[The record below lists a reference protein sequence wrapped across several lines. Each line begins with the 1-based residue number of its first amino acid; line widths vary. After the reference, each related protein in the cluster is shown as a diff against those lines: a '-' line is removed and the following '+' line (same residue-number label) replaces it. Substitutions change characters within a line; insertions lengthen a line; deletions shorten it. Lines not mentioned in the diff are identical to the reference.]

1 MARSTRSTHR
11 RKRSSALI
19 RARKGPTRRCSTN
32 SSNPKPQ
39 QFPPTGAPAP
49 RGPENPVAAR
59 PEGAPPAR
67 PEGGFAGGGGGAPG
81 YGGGGGGYGGGGG
94 GFAGGGGGAGSRD
107 RDERRG
113 PPQPQNKHRVN
124 REIRFPQIRVIGPD
138 GDQLGIITPD
148 EGRRIAGELG
158 LDLVEVAPEAR
169 PPVCRIMDYGKYR
182 YELSKKAKPQKTAK
196 LKTIKLR
203 PKTGDHDLD
212 TKLNHARAFL
222 KEGDRV
228 RFVMRLRGRE
238 NAYIER
244 WCEALIKDLEALND
258 MGHMSVRPRAEGK
271 AIVAQIDPK

>member
-1 MARSTRSTHR
+1 M
-11 RKRSSALI
+11 
-19 RARKGPTRRCSTN
+19 
-32 SSNPKPQ
+32 
-39 QFPPTGAPAP
+39 
-49 RGPENPVAAR
+49 
-59 PEGAPPAR
+59 
-67 PEGGFAGGGGGAPG
+67 
-81 YGGGGGGYGGGGG
+81 
-94 GFAGGGGGAGSRD
+94 
-107 RDERRG
+107 
-113 PPQPQNKHRVN
+113 
-124 REIRFPQIRVIGPD
+124 IGPD

-148 EGRRIAGELG
+148 EGRRIASELG

-203 PKTGDHDLD
+203 PKTGDHDLE
-212 TKLNHARAFL
+212 TKLNHARAFI

-258 MGHMSVRPRAEGK
+258 IGHMSVRPRAEGK